1 MGAKPATGS
10 KINKN
15 QIIMEQFEKEMKK
28 DVKEYIRQSKKLDG
42 NKSFKKTYVI
52 DEDLSFKL
60 ELNGDKMTFFMLF
73 KGITWE
79 KTTIGDISNFDSA
92 WDSFIH
98 ETHKH
103 INKMLEGFRD
113 SFNEKMD
120 EFIEMNKLFKP
131 FTVKN
136 KEDHGLD
143 AEIDLKT
150 QSGFKL
156 FAELFKYFRGVGLD
170 VLCNNFIAPHLDAF
184 NEGMSEYGT
193 MILSNKDDKR
203 DKIMFDPTSRLGRF
217 IRHIAMD
224 MKTNKE

>member
-1 MGAKPATGS
+1 
-10 KINKN
+10 
-15 QIIMEQFEKEMKK
+15 MEEFEKEMKK

-42 NKSFKKTYVI
+42 NKSFKKTYVV
-52 DEDLSFKL
+52 DEDLSFRL
-60 ELNGDKMTFFMLF
+60 ELNGDEMKIFMLF

-103 INKMLEGFRD
+103 INKLLEGYRD

-120 EFIEMNKLFKP
+120 EFIEMDELFKP

-143 AEIDLKT
+143 FEIDLKT
-150 QSGFKL
+150 QIGLDSFARLFEYFNGF
-156 FAELFKYFRGVGLD
+156 GLD
-170 VLCNNFIAPHLDAF
+170 VLCNDFIALHIDVIDYSLFELDNVGLQKKGGETF
-184 NEGMSEYGT
+184 T
-193 MILSNKDDKR
+193 
-203 DKIMFDPTSRLGRF
+203 FVPTSRLGRF
-217 IRHIAMD
+217 IVFLAMY
-224 MKTNKE
+224 MWMYKK

>member
-1 MGAKPATGS
+1 
-10 KINKN
+10 
-15 QIIMEQFEKEMKK
+15 MEQFEKEMKK

-42 NKSFKKTYVI
+42 NKSFKKTYVM
-52 DEDLSFKL
+52 DEDTSFRL
-60 ELNGDKMTFFMLF
+60 ELNGDEMKIFMFF

-79 KTTIGDISNFDSA
+79 KTTIGDMSNFDSA

-103 INKMLEGFRD
+103 INKILEGYRD

-120 EFIEMNKLFKP
+120 EFIVMDELFEP

-143 AEIDLKT
+143 AEIDLKS
-150 QSGFKL
+150 QIGLNL
-156 FAELFKYFRGVGLD
+156 FAELFEYFNGFSLD
-170 VLCNNFIAPHLDAF
+170 ALCDDFIAPHIDVIDYSLFELD
-184 NEGMSEYGT
+184 NVWLKKKGRGT
-193 MILSNKDDKR
+193 FTFI
-203 DKIMFDPTSRLGRF
+203 PTSRLGRF
-217 IRHIAMD
+217 IVYLAME

>member
-1 MGAKPATGS
+1 
-10 KINKN
+10 
-15 QIIMEQFEKEMKK
+15 MEEFEKEMKK

-42 NKSFKKTYVI
+42 NKSFKKTYVV
-52 DEDLSFKL
+52 DEDLSFRL
-60 ELNGDKMTFFMLF
+60 ELNGDEMKIFMLF

-103 INKMLEGFRD
+103 INKLLEGYRD

-120 EFIEMNKLFKP
+120 EFIEMDELFKP

-143 AEIDLKT
+143 FEIDLKT
-150 QSGFKL
+150 QIGLDSFARLFEYFNGF
-156 FAELFKYFRGVGLD
+156 GLD
-170 VLCNNFIAPHLDAF
+170 VLCNDFIALHIDVIDYSLFELD
-184 NEGMSEYGT
+184 NVGLEKKGRGT
-193 MILSNKDDKR
+193 FTFI
-203 DKIMFDPTSRLGRF
+203 PTSRLGRF
-217 IRHIAMD
+217 IVFLAMY
-224 MKTNKE
+224 MWMYKK